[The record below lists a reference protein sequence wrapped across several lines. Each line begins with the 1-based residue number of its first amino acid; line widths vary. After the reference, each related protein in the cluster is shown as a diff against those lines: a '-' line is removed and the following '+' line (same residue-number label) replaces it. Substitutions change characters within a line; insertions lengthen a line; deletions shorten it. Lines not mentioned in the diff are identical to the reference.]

1 MTNDLDKKRL
11 RNAADSLASVVPA
24 DDVRATQERLIAAGV
39 REDAYRH
46 GEASLPM
53 TILGHLMG
61 SMVSAGATPL
71 EAKRILLEGYGHPG
85 CPELR
90 MSLNAAGQL
99 SRVRTVLC
107 QEFERLCRP
116 GTYPAALEV
125 LVDSLVPFFER
136 VLEAIPS

>member
-11 RNAADSLASVVPA
+11 RNAADALASVVPA

-61 SMVSAGATPL
+61 TMVSAGATPL
-71 EAKRILLEGYGHPG
+71 EAKRILLEGYGHPD

-90 MSLNAAGQL
+90 MSLNAVGQL
-99 SRVRTVLC
+99 CRLLNTVLK
-107 QEFERLCRP
+107 EFERLCRP
-116 GTYPAALEV
+116 GTYPVALEA
-125 LVDSLVPFFER
+125 LADSMVPFFER
-136 VLEAIPS
+136 VLEAIPT